1 MSELPSSQWQSKH
14 ETPGARESEYTLR
27 SPTGTKNSS
36 PCRHFHHSLSW
47 WRQLV
52 SFTGCSLGKGQKS
65 LTLEFFLPLSDRPR
79 PHLTLSVLP
88 SDNGEDLKKQNK
100 ASLEGLLHQSPGH
113 TFLQEFSLNEGG

>member
-1 MSELPSSQWQSKH
+1 M
-14 ETPGARESEYTLR
+14 
-27 SPTGTKNSS
+27 
-36 PCRHFHHSLSW
+36 
-47 WRQLV
+47 